1 MPETTTTLTSTP
13 LIDSQTFLT
22 HWQGHRGLTR
32 RLIAAFPEPELS
44 TFSVGGMRPFS
55 AMALELADIASAGV
69 RGIAT
74 REWPVPHPHDG
85 SAGPKTREAIL
96 EMWDATT
103 AVIEEMWPK
112 IPAGRFLETDTAF
125 GQYPGRICDFL
136 LYFVDNEIHHRGQG
150 YVYLRALGVTPPNF
164 YER

>member
-1 MPETTTTLTSTP
+1 
-13 LIDSQTFLT
+13 
-22 HWQGHRGLTR
+22 
-32 RLIAAFPEPELS
+32 
-44 TFSVGGMRPFS
+44 MRPFS
-55 AMALELADIASAGV
+55 AMALELSDIASAGV

-74 REWPVPHPHDG
+74 REWPAVHPHDG
-85 SAGPKTREAIL
+85 STGPTSRDAIL

-103 AVIEEMWPK
+103 AVLEEMWPR

-125 GQYPGRICDFL
+125 GQFPGRICDFL

-150 YVYLRALGVTPPNF
+150 YVYLRALGVAPPNF

>member
-1 MPETTTTLTSTP
+1 MQETTTPASALV
-13 LIDSQTFLT
+13 IDANTFLT

-44 TFSVGGMRPFS
+44 RFSVGGMRPFS
-55 AMALELADIASAGV
+55 AMALELSDIASAGV

-74 REWPVPHPHDG
+74 REWPAVHPHDG
-85 SAGPKTREAIL
+85 STGPTSRDAIL

-103 AVIEEMWPK
+103 AVLEEMWPR

-125 GQYPGRICDFL
+125 GQFPGRICDFL

-150 YVYLRALGVTPPNF
+150 YVYLRALGVVPPNF

>member
-1 MPETTTTLTSTP
+1 MPSTTSAP
-13 LIDSQTFLT
+13 APVIDSHAFLT

-32 RLIAAFPEPELS
+32 RVIAAFPEPELS
-44 TFSVGGMRPFS
+44 RFSLGGMRPFS
-55 AMALELADIASAGV
+55 VMALELADIASNGV

-74 REWPVPHPHDG
+74 GNWPPAHPHDG
-85 SAGPKTREAIL
+85 SSGPTSRDAVL

-112 IPAGRFLETDTAF
+112 IPPQRFLETDTAF
-125 GQYPGRICDFL
+125 GQYPGRVFDFL

>member
-1 MPETTTTLTSTP
+1 MSQTTTQAATLV
-13 LIDSQTFLT
+13 IDATTFLT

-44 TFSVGGMRPFS
+44 QFSLGGMRPFS
-55 AMALELADIASAGV
+55 TMALELADIASAGV

-74 REWPVPHPHDG
+74 REWPAVHPHDG
-85 SAGPKTREAIL
+85 SAGPKTRDAIL

-103 AVIEEMWPK
+103 AVIDEMWPK
-112 IPAGRFLETDTAF
+112 IPPERFLETDTAF

-136 LYFVDNEIHHRGQG
+136 LYFVDNEVHHRGQG
-150 YVYLRALGVTPPNF
+150 YVYLRALGVTPPAF